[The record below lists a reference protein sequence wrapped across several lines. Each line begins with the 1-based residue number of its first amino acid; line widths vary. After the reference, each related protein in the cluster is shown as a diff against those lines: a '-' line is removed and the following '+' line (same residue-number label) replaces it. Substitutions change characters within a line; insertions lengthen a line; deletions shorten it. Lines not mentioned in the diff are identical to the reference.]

1 MRAHPQC
8 PFISEQMPF
17 LIAEVFSFLCVAH
30 NSLFSV
36 FQNGTQWIS
45 QKKKKMPVV
54 SNLHCSSVSLKAP
67 VYNTML

>member
-30 NSLFSV
+30 TSLFSV
-36 FQNGTQWIS
+36 FQNGAQWIS
-45 QKKKKMPVV
+45 QKKMPVV

-67 VYNTML
+67 VYNTVL